1 MRTRSKLTNIH
12 KCMHPL
18 IHTSID
24 TYIYTSIHTYIHIY
38 IYTYIPIYI
47 HTYIH
52 TYIRTVS
59 KTSIPVSRDTGKD
72 VQTGIPVSWVKRVN
86 STSLGQECLSVT
98 EWRFI
103 STACIPKHFQ
113 KFVYTG

>member
-1 MRTRSKLTNIH
+1 
-12 KCMHPL
+12 MHA
-18 IHTSID
+18 SIN
-24 TYIYTSIHTYIHIY
+24 TYIHRYIHIY
-38 IYTYIPIYI
+38 IHPYIYIYIYIHTNI